1 MDAISTR
8 KKNLDGERQPLYRAM
23 GYRSESLFI
32 CRCVVGWTAFA
43 LGVVIITGVLIWILT
58 RRANGGGGGVS
69 DSTTDYPPFPT
80 DPFPT
85 DPFPTD
91 PWPDPTL
98 FRLSMAVRST
108 MNTAAD
114 PCENFMLYSCGGWLK
129 HNPLHFSANH
139 INRFMDTILSNV
151 ESLKDSVEGD
161 DCDDI
166 EAVRLA
172 REFYSSCMDTDAIDD
187 RGVQPLR
194 DLVQLTGGWTAINVQ
209 NCE

>member
-32 CRCVVGWTAFA
+32 CKCVVGWTAFA
-43 LGVVIITGVLIWILT
+43 LGVVVIGTGVLIWILIQ
-58 RRANGGGGGVS
+58 RANGGGGSVPI
-69 DSTTDYPPFPT
+69 TDPPTKPFTFPT
-80 DPFPT
+80 RTYPT
-85 DPFPTD
+85 WTVAP
-91 PWPDPTL
+91 PDGL
-98 FRLSMAVRST
+98 RKLSGAVRST

-114 PCENFMLYSCGGWLK
+114 PCENFMLYSCGGWLQN
-129 HNPLHFSANH
+129 NPLPFSANH
-139 INRFMDTILSNV
+139 INRFMNTTLRNV
-151 ESLKDSVEGD
+151 ESLKDLVEGD
-161 DCDDI
+161 DGDEI

-172 REFYSSCMDTDAIDD
+172 REFYSSCMDTDAIDA
-187 RGVQPLR
+187 RRVQPLR